1 MNAIF
6 RKLVENSGGW
16 EKLLYTTLKELCD
29 GWKGEIVKICNSPG
43 LEASFEEARTL
54 LEMYEGELI
63 KTLEEVLSSKED
75 LVIKTQPS
83 GEIRAEVG
91 VPSTEEV
98 KESQNYSKQV
108 AKVTPPLNPEKPK
121 PKPKRVHLT
130 VFVDSLIGS
139 SQGALP
145 LSPGYEITN
154 RENLT
159 ITTTGGIEIGRAD
172 KDGQVKGSEAVTGY
186 IKMDGGYR
194 LVFKETQL
202 GTAIINCDVVQKE

>member
-16 EKLLYTTLKELCD
+16 EKLLYTTLKELSAN
-29 GWKGEIVKICNSPG
+29 KRNNSPG

-54 LEMYEGELI
+54 LEMYQVEMREKGMTRLDSGILQIGNE
-63 KTLEEVLSSKED
+63 KVSGRVEVAD
-75 LVIKTQPS
+75 RNP
-83 GEIRAEVG
+83 VG

-98 KESQNYSKQV
+98 KESQNYSKPV
-108 AKVTPPLNPEKPK
+108 AKVTPLPNPEKPK
-121 PKPKRVHLT
+121 PKPKRVYLT

>member
-16 EKLLYTTLKELCD
+16 EKLLYTTLKELSAN
-29 GWKGEIVKICNSPG
+29 KRNNSPG

-54 LEMYEGELI
+54 LEMYQVEMREKGMTRLDSGILQIGNE
-63 KTLEEVLSSKED
+63 KVSGRVEVAD
-75 LVIKTQPS
+75 RNP
-83 GEIRAEVG
+83 VG
-91 VPSTEEV
+91 VSSTEEV